1 MLLAIV
7 NRVRLIKA
15 VFKAAFGLIQG
26 NLFILFLPFLING
39 IIQLIILTICYW
51 SPRPSL
57 SPLLAPPI
65 RTFWME
71 TYLHYPQNFLLLPKL
86 FQRAHSASTI
96 FIENVFIAVFV
107 GIFYQ
112 VFNKERISV
121 LVSIKKA
128 ASKYL
133 SIMMAG
139 AFVAVLTYFVVRVL
153 RNMFGD
159 ANAVWIIPHIAYIL
173 LITFFIYYIPAII
186 VEGKKAFT
194 SLLRSFSV
202 AKTLLFPSL
211 IFSVIL
217 SALYVAVA
225 IVGRK
230 APVFIRTFPEK
241 TLIVLVLVI
250 SLSVIT
256 NFISFTLLT
265 TLFMLKRDAE
275 KA

>member
-1 MLLAIV
+1 M
-7 NRVRLIKA
+7 
-15 VFKAAFGLIQG
+15 QE

-39 IIQLIILTICYW
+39 IIQLIILTLCYW

-57 SPLLAPPI
+57 SSFLAPPI
-65 RTFWME
+65 RTFWGE
-71 TYLHYPQNFLLLPKL
+71 AHLHYPQNFLLLPKL

-96 FIENVFIAVFV
+96 FIENLFIAVFV

-112 VFNKERISV
+112 VFNKKKISV
-121 LVSIKKA
+121 LVSMKKA

-153 RNMFGD
+153 DNMCGD
-159 ANAVWIIPHIAYIL
+159 ANAVWIISHIAYVL
-173 LITFFIYYIPAII
+173 LITFFIYFIPAII
-186 VEGKKAFT
+186 IEGKKVFT

-225 IVGRK
+225 IVERK
-230 APVFIRTFPEK
+230 APIFISTFPEK
-241 TLIVLVLVI
+241 TLIILVIVI

-275 KA
+275 KV